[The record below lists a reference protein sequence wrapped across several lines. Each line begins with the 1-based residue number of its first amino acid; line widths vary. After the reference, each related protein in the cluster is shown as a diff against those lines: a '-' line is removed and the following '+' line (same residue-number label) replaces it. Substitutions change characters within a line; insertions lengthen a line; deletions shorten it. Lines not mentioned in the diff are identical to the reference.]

1 MAQDSDSSQ
10 SSPVKTAAQDDVTV
24 LLRAWSA
31 GDQAALER
39 LTPLVHAELQRLARI
54 FMAQERQQH
63 TLETGA
69 LVNEAFLRIVD
80 WKNADWQNRAHFFA
94 VSAKVMRRILVDF
107 ARSRESQKRGGG
119 AFAVTLDGVPALGP
133 ERSADFIALDEALE
147 RLSAIDE
154 RRSRI
159 VELRFFGGLSV
170 EETAHVLGVSRGTVQ
185 RDWKLAKAW
194 LYRDIRNRKSI

>member
-1 MAQDSDSSQ
+1 MKA
-10 SSPVKTAAQDDVTV
+10 SPHDDVTK
-24 LLRAWSA
+24 LLRAWSD

-54 FMAQERQQH
+54 FMAQERPQH

-80 WKNADWQNRAHFFA
+80 WKNADWRNRAHFFA

-119 AFAVTLDGVPALGP
+119 AFAVTLDGAPALSPG
-133 ERSADFIALDEALE
+133 RSADFIALDEALE
-147 RLSAIDE
+147 RLAAIDE
-154 RRSRI
+154 RRSRM

-170 EETAHVLGVSRGTVQ
+170 EETAHVLGISRGTVQ

-194 LYRDIRNRKSI
+194 LYREIRNRKSGGCSADSHSH

>member
-1 MAQDSDSSQ
+1 MTEDPYSSQ
-10 SSPVKTAAQDDVTV
+10 PSVIKPTSQEDVTQ

-31 GDQAALER
+31 GDEAALDR
-39 LTPLVHAELQRLARI
+39 LAPLVHAELVRLARI
-54 FMAQERQQH
+54 FMAREQPEH

-69 LVNEAFLRIVD
+69 LVNEAFLRLVD

-94 VSAKVMRRILVDF
+94 VSAKLMRRILVDF
-107 ARSRESQKRGGG
+107 ARSRETQKRGGG
-119 AFAVTLDGVPALGP
+119 TFAVTLDGAPALSP

-170 EETAHVLGVSRGTVQ
+170 EETAHVMGISRVTVQ

-194 LYRDIRNRKSI
+194 LYREIRNRKS

>member
-1 MAQDSDSSQ
+1 MKV
-10 SSPVKTAAQDDVTV
+10 SPHDDVTK
-24 LLRAWSA
+24 LLRAWSD

-39 LTPLVHAELQRLARI
+39 LTPLVHAELHRLARI
-54 FMAQERQQH
+54 FMARERPQH

-69 LVNEAFLRIVD
+69 LVNEAFLRLVD

-94 VSAKVMRRILVDF
+94 VSAKLMRRILVDF

-119 AFAVTLDGVPALGP
+119 AFAVTLDGAPALSPG
-133 ERSADFIALDEALE
+133 RSADIIALDEAME
-147 RLSAIDE
+147 RLAAIDE

-170 EETAHVLGVSRGTVQ
+170 EETAHVLGISRGTVQ

-194 LYRDIRNRKSI
+194 LYREIRNRKSG

>member
-1 MAQDSDSSQ
+1 
-10 SSPVKTAAQDDVTV
+10 
-24 LLRAWSA
+24 
-31 GDQAALER
+31 
-39 LTPLVHAELQRLARI
+39 
-54 FMAQERQQH
+54 MAQERQQH

-133 ERSADFIALDEALE
+133 ERSADFIALDEALV
-147 RLSAIDE
+147 RLSVLDE

-170 EETAHVLGVSRGTVQ
+170 EETAHVLGISRGTVQ

-194 LYRDIRNRKSI
+194 LYRDIRNRKSS